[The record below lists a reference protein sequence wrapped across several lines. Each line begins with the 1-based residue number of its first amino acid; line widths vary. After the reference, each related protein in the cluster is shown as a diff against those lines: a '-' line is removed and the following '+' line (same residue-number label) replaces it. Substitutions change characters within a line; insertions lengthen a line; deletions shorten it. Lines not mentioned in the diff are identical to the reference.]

1 MQRTR
6 YPERRNTV
14 RVSLQVP
21 LTVRCLSPEGDTI
34 YLKASTQ
41 TVSAHGAMVIM
52 EESLMPGQAVRVYNE
67 MTSDSIDCY
76 VTSVRQKRGEQAR
89 YIGVGFSVPRT
100 NFWHI
105 VFPKSGTRQA
115 VRSSLTGSLVI
126 PGPRSTGPQQ

>member
-1 MQRTR
+1 MQRSR
-6 YPERRNTV
+6 YPERRSTV

-67 MTSDSIDCY
+67 MTSDSVDCY
-76 VTSVRQKRGEQAR
+76 VTSVRQKRGAQER

-105 VFPKSGTRQA
+105 FFPKSGTRQA
-115 VRSSLTGSLVI
+115 VRSSLTGALVI
-126 PGPRSTGPQQ
+126 PGPRANRPSQ

>member
-1 MQRTR
+1 MQRSR
-6 YPERRNTV
+6 YPERRSTV

-34 YLKASTQ
+34 YLKASTH

-76 VTSVRQKRGEQAR
+76 VTSVRQKRGEQER

-105 VFPKSGTRQA
+105 VFPKAGTRQA
-115 VRSSLTGSLVI
+115 VRSSQTGALVV
-126 PGPRSTGPQQ
+126 PGPRFDRPQQ

>member
-1 MQRTR
+1 MQRSR
-6 YPERRNTV
+6 YPERRSTV

-34 YLKASTQ
+34 YLKACTN

-76 VTSVRQKRGEQAR
+76 VTSVRQKRGEQER
-89 YIGVGFSVPRT
+89 YIGVGFSVPRS

-105 VFPKSGTRQA
+105 VFPKAGTRQA
-115 VRSSLTGSLVI
+115 VRSSQTGALVI
-126 PGPRSTGPQQ
+126 PGPRSDRPL

>member
-6 YPERRNTV
+6 YPERRSTV
-14 RVSLQVP
+14 RVSLQIP

-41 TVSAHGAMVIM
+41 SVSAHGALMVM

-67 MTSDSIDCY
+67 MTSDSVDCY
-76 VTSVRQKRGEQAR
+76 VTSVRQKRGELER
-89 YIGVGFSVPRT
+89 HIGVGFSVPRM

-105 VFPKSGTRQA
+105 VFPRAGTRQA
-115 VRSSLTGSLVI
+115 VRSSQTGALVN
-126 PGPRSTGPQQ
+126 PGPRAGSSPR

>member
-1 MQRTR
+1 MQRSR
-6 YPERRNTV
+6 YPERRSTV

-41 TVSAHGAMVIM
+41 TVSAHGALVIM

-67 MTSDSIDCY
+67 MTSDSVDCY
-76 VTSVRQKRGEQAR
+76 VTSVRQKRGAQER

-115 VRSSLTGSLVI
+115 VRSSLTGALVI
-126 PGPRSTGPQQ
+126 PGPRVNRPSQ

>member
-6 YPERRNTV
+6 YPERRSTV

-67 MTSDSIDCY
+67 MTSDSVDCY
-76 VTSVRQKRGEQAR
+76 VTSVRQKRGEQER
-89 YIGVGFSVPRT
+89 YIGVGFSAPRN

-105 VFPKSGTRQA
+105 VFPKAGTRQA
-115 VRSSLTGSLVI
+115 VRSSQTGALVI
-126 PGPRSTGPQQ
+126 PGPRANRPSQ